1 MVHCW
6 KSLGW
11 RLGLVSLLGMGYAIA
26 SLGDCARAQITPD
39 GTLGAESS
47 VVAPAAPGA
56 TVDVISGGAT
66 RGANLFHSFEQ
77 FSVLTGREAFFN
89 NAADIQNIISRVT
102 GGSVSNI
109 DGLLRANP
117 SANLFLINP
126 NGIIFGPNASL
137 NIGGSFVAT
146 TANAIGFGNQ
156 GFFSASAPDAPPL
169 LTVNPDA
176 FFFNQIASGSI
187 TNNSTAPAG
196 SYLLRETDRLT
207 GLRVPDG
214 QSLLLV
220 GGDVRL
226 QERAKLHA
234 LGGRVELGG
243 LASPGSVGLSMN
255 GSLMNLSFPDGV
267 ARANVYLTN
276 RAEVNVANNNGGSIA
291 ITARNIDILGG
302 STLRGGIHEE
312 SGFPGAQ
319 AGDFELRA
327 QGEINLEGVL
337 TNVGR
342 YVGNSGNINVTAE
355 SLVLRGSEEVDTR
368 LATATLRQGGKAG
381 DINITAGSV
390 FVRDAALNSRSDGA
404 RGDGGDVNINAR
416 DTVSFSTLR

>member
-39 GTLGAESS
+39 GTLGSESS
-47 VVAPAAPGA
+47 VVAPTAPGA

-102 GGSVSNI
+102 GSSISNI

-126 NGIIFGPNASL
+126 NGIIFGPNATL
-137 NIGGSFVAT
+137 NIGGSFVGT

-156 GFFSASAPDAPPL
+156 GFFSASAPDAPSL

-187 TNNSTAPAG
+187 TNNSTVPAG
-196 SYLLRETDRLT
+196 LDPSGTARF

-226 QERAKLHA
+226 ERAEGDVRLPALERAALQA
-234 LGGRVELGG
+234 LGGRIELGG

-267 ARANVYLTN
+267 ARADVYYDW
-276 RAEVNVANNNGGSIA
+276 VA
-291 ITARNIDILGG
+291 LC
-302 STLRGGIHEE
+302 
-312 SGFPGAQ
+312 
-319 AGDFELRA
+319 
-327 QGEINLEGVL
+327 
-337 TNVGR
+337 
-342 YVGNSGNINVTAE
+342 Y
-355 SLVLRGSEEVDTR
+355 
-368 LATATLRQGGKAG
+368 
-381 DINITAGSV
+381 
-390 FVRDAALNSRSDGA
+390 
-404 RGDGGDVNINAR
+404 
-416 DTVSFSTLR
+416 